1 MGAFRTWAETAS
13 HETVNHENHRE
24 YVVHRPHLC
33 RCSRRKQRRWIFN
46 GVCRPGE
53 SGASG
58 RFFERS
64 KRAFQGR
71 KEEEENKRKK
81 NGLRRQGPRPRQRR
95 LRRNPKRRR

>member
-1 MGAFRTWAETAS
+1 MGAFRICAESAS

-33 RCSRRKQRRWIFN
+33 RCSRRKQRRWVFN

-71 KEEEENKRKK
+71 TEEGDPSACRCSKTKNGKEEEENKRKK
-81 NGLRRQGPRPRQRR
+81 MV
-95 LRRNPKRRR
+95 